1 MSKADPSLDVAGALP
16 RADDPDHR
24 LLDTAAIRAIEAR
37 GLAATEPGA
46 LMTRAAEAVA
56 QVCAALLRGLPAG
69 TPVLAIAGPGNNG
82 GDALLA
88 AMMLA
93 DRGWAVRG
101 LALSAS
107 EPLADDAHRV
117 WLQWHARGLP
127 LAAPQALDALLAD
140 SPLVID
146 GMFGIGLSRPLPG
159 DATAIALQLAAAPV
173 TVVAIDVP
181 SGIDADRGCV
191 AGATGDVA
199 VRAAV
204 TVTMIADKPGLHT
217 GAGCDHAGRV
227 LVADLGL
234 PRDDAEAPH
243 AGRLVGAAS
252 VAALLPPR
260 PRDAHKGR
268 FGDVLVVSGAPD
280 MRGAAVLAA
289 LGAQATGA
297 GRLYVG
303 VEDGERSDP
312 LRPELMAR
320 HVDLSLARPEEALG
334 RATVIVVGCGLGTG
348 VSAHRKLALALM
360 HPAVLVLDADGLNGV
375 AADDAMR
382 RLLLTRAV
390 DGRPSVLTPHPLE
403 AARLLGVGVGDV
415 QRDRRAAAC
424 ELATATGACVV
435 LKGAGTVI
443 AAPDGRW
450 FVNGS
455 GGPLLSVAGTGDV
468 LAGTI
473 GGLLAAELAPV
484 DAALLG
490 VWLHGAA
497 ADALASRPGWAGS
510 IGLPASRLPRAIRAR
525 VNRLAAVRS

>member
-1 MSKADPSLDVAGALP
+1 MSQTAPLPVPLPPGAGHP
-16 RADDPDHR
+16 
-24 LLDTAAIRAIEAR
+24 LLDSAAIRRIEAH
-37 GLAATEPGA
+37 GLAATEPGT
-46 LMTRAAEAVA
+46 LMARAADAVA
-56 QVCAALLRGLPAG
+56 QTCAVLLRGLPPG

-88 AMMLA
+88 AMRLA
-93 DRGWAVRG
+93 DRGWTVRG

-107 EPLADDAHRV
+107 EPVADDAHRV
-117 WLQWHARGLP
+117 WRQWHARGLT
-127 LAAPQALDALLAD
+127 LAPPDALEALLAD
-140 SPLVID
+140 APLVID
-146 GMFGIGLSRPLPG
+146 GLFGIGLSRPLPA
-159 DATAIALQLAAAPV
+159 DATAIALRLAAAPV
-173 TVVAIDVP
+173 QVVAVDVP

-191 AGATGDVA
+191 VGGTGDVA
-199 VRAAV
+199 VRATV

-227 LVADLGL
+227 VVADLAL
-234 PRDDAEAPH
+234 QAVDPAPGPEP
-243 AGRLVGAAS
+243 AGRLVDAAC
-252 VAALLPPR
+252 VAGLLPQR

-268 FGDVLVVSGAPD
+268 FGDVLVLSGAAG
-280 MRGAAVLAA
+280 MRGAAVLAT

-297 GRLYVG
+297 GRLFLG

-320 HVDLSLARPEEALG
+320 HLDTSLDDPEQALG
-334 RATVIVVGCGLGTG
+334 RATVIVAGCGLGTDAL
-348 VSAHRKLALALM
+348 AHRKLALVLM

-375 AADDAMR
+375 AADDRMR
-382 RLLLTRAV
+382 TLLMARAV
-390 DGRPSVLTPHPLE
+390 DGRPTVLTPHPLE
-403 AARLLGVGVGDV
+403 AARLLGVDV
-415 QRDRRAAAC
+415 AEVQHDRRAAARA
-424 ELATATGACVV
+424 LATATGACVV

-490 VWLHGAA
+490 VWVHGAA
-497 ADALASRPGWAGS
+497 GDALAALPEW
-510 IGLPASRLPRAIRAR
+510 IGLPASRLPEAIRAR
-525 VNRLAAVRS
+525 VNRLAADRS